1 MNIRPAT
8 AQFIKELEVASDRKL
23 HYPQEI
29 AQLIDLAHEGGKV
42 EVLEDVV
49 FHAKF
54 LTKSFGVMKRIG
66 MDGEGYDKL
75 SAEFQTGME
84 KVTTLLKTIIKES
97 PAEIKNYFVGMFF
110 SLSHE
115 NLANLMKLLVDLAMI
130 KNWMLDGKPL
140 P

>member
-8 AQFIKELEVASDRKL
+8 TQFVKELEIASNRKL
-23 HYPQEI
+23 NYPQEI
-29 AQLIDLAHEGGKV
+29 AQLIDVAHESGTMG
-42 EVLEDVV
+42 VLEDTV

-75 SAEFQTGME
+75 SVEFQTGME

-97 PAEIKNYFVGMFF
+97 PPEIKENFVGRFF
-110 SLSHE
+110 SLNHD
-115 NLANLMKLLVDLAMI
+115 NLAHLMKLLADLTMI

>member
-1 MNIRPAT
+1 MNPRPET
-8 AQFIKELEVASDRKL
+8 TQFIKDLEVAFNRRLS
-23 HYPQEI
+23 YSQEI
-29 AQLIDLAHEGGKV
+29 AQLIDLAHTDGKTDA
-42 EVLEDVV
+42 LLDVA

-75 SAEFQTGME
+75 SVEFQTGME

-97 PAEIKNYFVGMFF
+97 PAEIKNHFVGSFF
-110 SLSHE
+110 SLSHD
-115 NLANLMKLLVDLAMI
+115 NLSNLMKLLDDLTMI
-130 KNWMLDGKPL
+130 KNWTLDGKPL

>member
-1 MNIRPAT
+1 MDARPET
-8 AQFIKELEVASDRKL
+8 AQFIKELEVTFNRKL
-23 HYPQEI
+23 NYPQEI
-29 AQLIDLAHEGGKV
+29 AQLIDLVHADGKV
-42 EVLEDVV
+42 EVLHDVA

-75 SAEFQTGME
+75 SVEFQTGME

-97 PAEIKNYFVGMFF
+97 PVEIKNHFVGNFF
-110 SLSHE
+110 SLSHD
-115 NLANLMKLLVDLAMI
+115 NLSNLMKLLADLTMI
-130 KNWMLDGKPL
+130 KNWSLDGKPL